1 MLYRLSF
8 FLMLFTIAA
17 CTPKMADTDA
27 KMVDKMESGPTHK
40 MVEYGEQ
47 AELALGESLRV
58 RKTDAVF
65 TFTSI
70 VNDSRCPTGM
80 NCVRA
85 GEVKFLVT
93 LADGSTRTV
102 ELPAQSRTQP
112 SFSIPAGSVKVL
124 GLTPYPVFDE
134 KTEQGDYRLSVQ
146 VAKAVDQ

>member
-1 MLYRLSF
+1 MIYRLSF
-8 FLMLFTIAA
+8 LLMLFAITA
-17 CTPKMADTDA
+17 CTPKMADADT
-27 KMVDKMESGPTHK
+27 KMDDKSESAPAQK

-47 AELALGESLRV
+47 AELALGESLSV
-58 RKTDAVF
+58 RKTDAMF

-85 GEVKFLVT
+85 GEVKFLIT
-93 LADGSTRTV
+93 LADGTTRTV
-102 ELPAQSRTQP
+102 ELPAQSRIQP
-112 SFSIPAGSVKVL
+112 SFSIPSGSVKVL

-146 VAKAVDQ
+146 VAKAVNQ